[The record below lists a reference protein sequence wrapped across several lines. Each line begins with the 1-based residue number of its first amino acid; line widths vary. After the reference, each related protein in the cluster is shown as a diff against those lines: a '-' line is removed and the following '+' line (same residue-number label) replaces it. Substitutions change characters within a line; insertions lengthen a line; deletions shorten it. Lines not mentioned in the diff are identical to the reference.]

1 MIVLASKFV
10 LFPLTTK
17 GFYKANQFNI
27 NKTGQLKNNV
37 FIIKCIHLT
46 EKKSTFTLTKA
57 VSKIHLKPT
66 RILPKIS
73 WEVQFTISMFKG

>member
-1 MIVLASKFV
+1 MYLFSVVLLLIFDYLLLKYMIVLASKFV

-46 EKKSTFTLTKA
+46 EKSPPL
-57 VSKIHLKPT
+57 L
-66 RILPKIS
+66 
-73 WEVQFTISMFKG
+73 